1 MNHSAFGLSPLFR
14 RLTCVDLGGGDAKM
28 YHRGFQYCLCRS
40 VGASSSRRCDGR
52 ARNAQAETRALA
64 VRQFFQSAGRGVRQP
79 CIIAYHHGDPGLF
92 RERREST
99 VLRILKDI
107 HSAGWLATSWA
118 EPLRAGNMSPASAP
132 YIMPDPWFVASN
144 GYTIVHGAVTA
155 TNPVRMSAA
164 SSAWAVPWEQKRDAV
179 VWRGH
184 VMSNASQRSRLLQ
197 LSAALNRS
205 LPEGLGRGRLD
216 IADPRLHGRMA
227 GAWPHPTHTRT
238 TSHIISS
245 KRGEGLV
252 STALNLNGGVGAW
265 WWCVANINSSIP
277 SSAVGPVLL
286 SGSRAVVAIDGWA
299 NEWNGASVEI
309 SRD

>member
-1 MNHSAFGLSPLFR
+1 MLSARLNAAADTAAFPGVMTVGPTLDRRSVLSCERWCTMNHSAFGLSPLFR
-14 RLTCVDLGGGDAKM
+14 WLTCVDLGDGDAKM

-40 VGASSSRRCDGR
+40 DGAIRRRRCDGR
-52 ARNAQAETRALA
+52 ARDGQAEARALA
-64 VRQFFQSAGRGVRQP
+64 VRQFFKSAGRGVREP

-118 EPLRAGNMSPASAP
+118 EPLRAGNMSLASAP

-184 VMSNASQRSRLLQ
+184 VMSNTSQRSRLLQ

-227 GAWPHPTHTRT
+227 GGHTRNNYP
-238 TSHIISS
+238 SFLQSGRVMG
-245 KRGEGLV
+245 RGAGLRR
-252 STALNLNGGVGAW
+252 
-265 WWCVANINSSIP
+265 C
-277 SSAVGPVLL
+277 
-286 SGSRAVVAIDGWA
+286 
-299 NEWNGASVEI
+299 
-309 SRD
+309 

>member
-1 MNHSAFGLSPLFR
+1 M
-14 RLTCVDLGGGDAKM
+14 
-28 YHRGFQYCLCRS
+28 
-40 VGASSSRRCDGR
+40 
-52 ARNAQAETRALA
+52 
-64 VRQFFQSAGRGVRQP
+64 RQP

-309 SRD
+309 SRDQPRSAEINEWNCASASSRSMLYHHRVPSSTVSVV